1 MIRITPFNVITF
13 IMMVATAGV
22 IWMRYRKTVE
32 NNWPLFYY
40 LGIVVY
46 LKAFDGSLEPLAVY
60 VGMVAALFLRFEFLG
75 GFILKSVKVVD
86 LLILGYFLWRGGSMI
101 LMM

>member
-1 MIRITPFNVITF
+1 MIRLTPFSVITF

-22 IWMRYRKTVE
+22 IWIRFRKPVE

-40 LGIVVY
+40 LAVVVY
-46 LKAFDGSLEPLAVY
+46 LKAFDGALEPMVVY
-60 VGMVAALFLRFEFLG
+60 VGMVVALLLRFEFLG
-75 GFILKSVKVVD
+75 GFILKVVKVAD
-86 LLILGYFLWRGGSMI
+86 LLILGYFLWRGVSMI